1 MLKNDIVWPKH
12 RQFRSKT
19 DWEPLGF
26 FSDCLCNSKNFDLM
40 LGFFSS
46 TAIRTLSDG
55 FATFLY
61 NGGQMRLIINNIL
74 SAKDKETV
82 ESGLKEDNHS
92 YFDLS
97 NLKLLR
103 ETLSAHDEHFFDC
116 LAWLISNQKI
126 DIIAIEPK
134 GTSGISHTKSGL
146 FYDGIETV
154 GFNGSCNFTKTALIE
169 NIESIDAYCEWDGDI
184 MIAKI
189 ANSKKLFDKTFN
201 NEDDTVSYI
210 DASAIISYI
219 QSNFKTKTISQLL
232 SEEKDLIEKD
242 IENPFGL
249 GNDSLR
255 PTLKRA
261 LRGAKEIVTKALAE
275 IENKIMEPKFPYTL
289 GPRAYQIK
297 AYENWCNNSYQ
308 GLFAMATGTGKT
320 ITSLN
325 CILEEYRKDGIYRA
339 IILVPTISLVEQWY
353 NECMS
358 FNFRNK
364 VFRISSKTNW
374 MDSLEAL
381 YTLQILGNKVSFIL
395 ISTYA
400 SFVRPKF
407 QKEFFKLP
415 SDTIFIADEAHNM
428 GAPSILKLLKHIN
441 LSKRIGLSAT
451 PERQYDDEIN
461 NKLKIFFNE
470 DKRDTYTYE
479 YNMWKAINEEPT
491 ALCRFRYYPQVVTLT
506 EGEFSNYVTLTL
518 QIAQLSE
525 PRTPEKNE
533 LFKKLCLKRQRIVH
547 KAENK
552 LPVFKEIL
560 RKEYEDRGNLRYTLV
575 YTPEGLEDEGLDYSK
590 KDSIIETESD
600 KKLIVQYTKAVSE
613 TGLRVSVKQFTGDTQ
628 SNDRVEL
635 LKKFASGEIE
645 VLTSMKCLDEG
656 VDVPRAEMAIF
667 CSSTGNPRQFI
678 QRRGRV
684 LRKHPKKKEAIIYD
698 LVVLPIVSGDMK
710 LYSYEKN
717 EISKEL
723 KRIKDFAILSD
734 NYYYSLEVLKPILD
748 YYNLIL

>member
-232 SEEKDLIEKD
+232 NEEKELIERD
-242 IENPFGL
+242 LNNP
-249 GNDSLR
+249 DSIIKSNLR
-255 PTLKRA
+255 PSLKRA
-261 LRGAKEIVTKALAE
+261 LNGANNVIINALAE
-275 IENKIMEPKFPYTL
+275 IEKKDSEPKFPYPS
-289 GPRAYQIK
+289 GPRTYQMDAYTS
-297 AYENWCNNSYQ
+297 WRNNNYQ

-320 ITSLN
+320 ITSLI
-325 CILEEYRKDGIYRA
+325 CLLEESKKSGTYRA
-339 IILVPTISLVEQWY
+339 IILVPTIALVEQWAK
-353 NECMS
+353 ECDG
-358 FNFRNK
+358 FNFKRNIK
-364 VFRISSKTNW
+364 ISSKCNW
-374 MDSLEAL
+374 KESLEKL
-381 YTLQILGNKVSFIL
+381 YTLQLLGNESSFIL

-400 SFVRPKF
+400 SFIRPAF
-407 QKEFFKLP
+407 QKEFVKLP
-415 SDTIFIADEAHNM
+415 IDTLFIADEAHNM
-428 GAPSILKLLKHIN
+428 GAPSLMKTLKKVHLL
-441 LSKRIGLSAT
+441 KRIGLSAT
-451 PERQYDDEIN
+451 PERQYDEEIN
-461 NKLKIFFNE
+461 TKLKIFFNE
-470 DKRDTYTYE
+470 DKRDKYTYE
-479 YNMWKAINEEPT
+479 YNMRSAIFDIPT
-491 ALCRFRYYPQVVTLT
+491 ALCRFRYFPYIIELT
-506 EGEFSNYVTLTL
+506 DDEFRVYIELSK
-518 QIAQLSE
+518 QIARFPE
-525 PRTPEKNE
+525 PRTVQIQKLYEI
-533 LFKKLCLKRQRIVH
+533 LCLKRQRIIH

-552 LPVFKEIL
+552 LPAFKEIL
-560 RKEYEDRGNLRYTLV
+560 KKEYTKRGNLKYTLV
-575 YTPEGLEDEGLDYSK
+575 YTPEGLEGEPFDSSK
-590 KDSIIETESD
+590 NDFLIESIED
-600 KKLIVQYTKAVSE
+600 KKLISQYTRAVSE
-613 TGLRVSVKQFTGDTQ
+613 TGYRISVRQFTGNTE
-628 SNDRVEL
+628 SSDRIEL
-635 LKKFASGEIE
+635 LK
-645 VLTSMKCLDEG
+645 T
-656 VDVPRAEMAIF
+656 
-667 CSSTGNPRQFI
+667 N
-678 QRRGRV
+678 
-684 LRKHPKKKEAIIYD
+684 Y
-698 LVVLPIVSGDMK
+698 LPIVSNQKM
-710 LYSYEKN
+710 
-717 EISKEL
+717 I
-723 KRIKDFAILSD
+723 
-734 NYYYSLEVLKPILD
+734 
-748 YYNLIL
+748 